1 MQVSLNT
8 ARLIKPKPAVFL
20 DRDGT
25 INVEKNYLYR
35 YEDWEWIPGAPQA
48 ISRLNKAGYLVV
60 VVSNQAGVARGLYT
74 EHDVDVLHDQVS
86 VALEAFGAHID
97 AYFYCPHHPDF
108 SGACTCRKPSPGM
121 LTKAADMLNIDMRR
135 SWMIG
140 DKAID
145 VIAGQRAGVKGV
157 LVESGYG
164 KAEIQL
170 QLGEARIARDLSDA
184 IEIIPE
190 LD

>member
-1 MQVSLNT
+1 MQFSLK
-8 ARLIKPKPAVFL
+8 ADRAVKPTPAVFL

-25 INVEKNYLYR
+25 INVEKNYLHR

-74 EHDVDVLHDQVS
+74 EHDVNALHDQVS
-86 VALEAFGAHID
+86 AALDAFGAHID

-108 SGACTCRKPSPGM
+108 TGKCSCRKPSPSM
-121 LTKAADMLNIDMRR
+121 LKAAAEELNIDLSR

-140 DKAID
+140 DKVID
-145 VIAGQRAGVKGV
+145 VEAGRLAGTKGI
-157 LVESGYG
+157 LVRTGYG
-164 KAEIQL
+164 NDEDITCLENIQ
-170 QLGEARIARDLSDA
+170 IAPALIDA
-184 IEIIPE
+184 VDKLLEV
-190 LD
+190 